1 MLGEGC
7 KSEGVDEDSRDSKR
21 MDSDD
26 TRGKLSDGCST
37 KLSLLAEAM
46 KSDRTRLPS
55 TGLVV
60 TSLLAEAMRSDRTR
74 LLSTG
79 LVMTS
84 LLVWNNETGDELSTE
99 KVV

>member
-7 KSEGVDEDSRDSKR
+7 KSKGVDEDSRDSKR

-37 KLSLLAEAM
+37 KLSLLAEAI